1 MDKQDALSEE
11 IVIVGSRHGELADVF
26 KPIYEKGDPIKG
38 DSIEGLL
45 GFDDVILSPAD
56 NSYDGYAVG
65 VYTSDLKLIGHVWMC
80 QSPSVRRWLDDAGR
94 DYLKAHIT
102 RLCVNAGQGN
112 SCLQSLDV
120 GQCSL
125 CRSILRVQGCISCGG

>member
-56 NSYDGYAVG
+56 NSYDDYAVG
-65 VYTSDLKLIGHVWMC
+65 VYTSDLKLIDMYGC
-80 QSPSVRRWLDDAGR
+80 ASR
-94 DYLKAHIT
+94 
-102 RLCVNAGQGN
+102 RLCGGGWMMQ
-112 SCLQSLDV
+112 V
-120 GQCSL
+120 GT
-125 CRSILRVQGCISCGG
+125 I

>member
-38 DSIEGLL
+38 DSIKELL

-65 VYTSDLKLIGHVWMC
+65 VYTSDLKLIGPCMDVPVAVCPTM
-80 QSPSVRRWLDDAGR
+80 AG
-94 DYLKAHIT
+94 
-102 RLCVNAGQGN
+102 
-112 SCLQSLDV
+112 
-120 GQCSL
+120 
-125 CRSILRVQGCISCGG
+125 